1 MNVQPLVSSDTS
13 PVNTAAQK
21 QVRATPRTENQ
32 PSASTAENKDVGLTP
47 KDSSDANTVKE
58 AVARIADF
66 VAKTSSEISFSI
78 DEKTGLNVV
87 KVIDSSTND
96 VIRQFPSEE
105 VIAIAQALDK
115 LQGLFLRDK
124 V

>member
-1 MNVQPLVSSDTS
+1 MNVQPLVSSDVS
-13 PVNTAAQK
+13 PANTAAQK
-21 QVRATPRTENQ
+21 QVRAAPRAENQ
-32 PSASTAENKDVGLTP
+32 SSASVAENKDVGVNSQST
-47 KDSSDANTVKE
+47 SDASSVKE

-66 VAKTSSEISFSI
+66 VAQTSSEISFSI

>member
-1 MNVQPLVSSDTS
+1 MNVQPLVSSDIS
-13 PVNTAAQK
+13 PANTAAQK
-21 QVRATPRTENQ
+21 QDRATSRVENQ
-32 PSASTAENKDVGLTP
+32 SNAPVAKDTDVGINSQASP
-47 KDSSDANTVKE
+47 EASTVKE

-66 VAKTSSEISFSI
+66 VAQTSSEISFSI

-105 VIAIAQALDK
+105 VIAIARALDK

>member
-21 QVRATPRTENQ
+21 PVRATPRTENQ

-47 KDSSDANTVKE
+47 KDSSDASTVKE

-87 KVIDSSTND
+87 KVIDSSTNE

>member
-1 MNVQPLVSSDTS
+1 MNVQPLVSSDVS
-13 PVNTAAQK
+13 PANTAAQK
-21 QVRATPRTENQ
+21 QVRASPRVENQ
-32 PSASTAENKDVGLTP
+32 SNASVAENTDVGINSQASP
-47 KDSSDANTVKE
+47 EASTVKE

-66 VAKTSSEISFSI
+66 VAQTSSEISFSI

>member
-1 MNVQPLVSSDTS
+1 MNVQPLVSSDIS
-13 PVNTAAQK
+13 PANTAAQK
-21 QVRATPRTENQ
+21 QVRATPRADNQ
-32 PSASTAENKDVGLTP
+32 SNTPVAGNTDVGVNSQTT
-47 KDSSDANTVKE
+47 SEVSNVKE

-66 VAKTSSEISFSI
+66 VAQTSSEISFSI